1 MKNKT
6 LIQLLLLLVVFFV
19 CIGFYK
25 FFFEDKKKI
34 SISSKISQNKDD
46 ILPNGTSIISKIE
59 YSVKDLDGN
68 EYIIFSDYGEMDE
81 KKPGLI
87 SLINVTAFINSKNQA
102 QLKILSKKAL
112 YDETNHNTN
121 FFEGVHT
128 TYEDQSIISGRL
140 DLSFKEKF
148 ATISNNI
155 IYKNLNSKLLADKI
169 EIDLITKDSK
179 IFMYDKS
186 DKVKIIKKN

>member
-1 MKNKT
+1 MKKKIF
-6 LIQLLLLLVVFFV
+6 LQLFLLLIVFFV
-19 CIGFYK
+19 CIFFYK
-25 FFFEDKKKI
+25 FFLKDVTKN
-34 SISSKISQNKDD
+34 SGSSNISQNIDD
-46 ILPNGTSIISKIE
+46 ALPDGTNIISKIR

-68 EYIIFSDYGEMDE
+68 EYIVFSDYGEMSE

-87 SLINVTAFINSKNQA
+87 SLVNVTAFIKPKNQSSI
-102 QLKILSKKAL
+102 KVLSKKAL

-128 TYEDQSIISGRL
+128 TYEDQSIISDSL

-155 IYKNLNSKLLADKI
+155 TYKNLNSKLLADKI

-179 IFMYDKS
+179 IFMHDKS
-186 DKVKIIKKN
+186 NKVKVIKKN